1 MPRMYRVFAFWTA
14 VIALLALIGDMNVMA
29 LLFFAQTV
37 IFVALSYMNL
47 SERGYIYIFA
57 GYLVL
62 FFVGFTYYTT
72 FMM

>member
-14 VIALLALIGDMNVMA
+14 VIALLALIGEMNVMA